1 MSTLR
6 MILLRV
12 ATDCQQ
18 KREGPE
24 WIEIF
29 GMSIEISGILVD
41 YSYGLDIVFLFQ
53 VFSRLWG
60 MIEPPVAA
68 TEVAVIERGL
78 GQ

>member
-1 MSTLR
+1 

-18 KREGPE
+18 KRESPE
-24 WIEIF
+24 
-29 GMSIEISGILVD
+29 SIEIRGILVD
-41 YSYGLDIVFLFQ
+41 YSYGLDIVFSLQ

-60 MIEPPVAA
+60 LIEPPVAA

>member
-1 MSTLR
+1 

-18 KREGPE
+18 KREGLE
-24 WIEIF
+24 
-29 GMSIEISGILVD
+29 SIEIRGILVD
-41 YSYGLDIVFLFQ
+41 YSYGLDIVSSLR

-68 TEVAVIERGL
+68 TEVAVIERCL